1 MKRYIIP
8 LCFFVFILS
17 GSSLANQAEAQGPP
31 INTETAFVTGLESGA
46 IRSFGKATRQ
56 IGSLPGGRGELNIIS
71 VPIIVPYELLPNK
84 LVVGASMPYL
94 DKEKKTTINGERKSF
109 SDSGF
114 GDLTLFG
121 KYQFFQRD
129 AHLQTTRISALG
141 KVKVPTGED
150 DEKTSAGVRLPASVQ
165 LGTGSDDYSLGIVF
179 THIKKRFGI
188 NADLMYTL
196 KTEANSFEFGDTLNY
211 DIAFGYR
218 LLPEIY
224 ETYPAKHLNLFLEFN
239 GKLSQKNK
247 QNNKRIDDSGRNTI
261 FISPGIQFIPARNYL
276 IEASFQ
282 KPIYEDLR
290 GDQLDTD
297 YSFNVGFRWLLF

>member
-1 MKRYIIP
+1 MRKYVNSLLFIVII
-8 LCFFVFILS
+8 LL
-17 GSSLANQAEAQGPP
+17 GSNIANLAEAQGPP

-71 VPIIVPYELLPNK
+71 VPLEVPYELLPNK
-84 LVVGASMPYL
+84 LVVGASIPYL
-94 DKEKKTTINGERKSF
+94 DKEIKTTINGERKSF

-129 AHLQTTRISALG
+129 AHSQTTRISALG

-150 DEKTSAGVRLPASVQ
+150 DEKTSTGARLPPSVQ
-165 LGTGSDDYSLGIVF
+165 LGTGSDDYTLGLVF
-179 THIKKRFGI
+179 THIKNRLGI
-188 NADLMYTL
+188 NADLIYTL

-218 LLPEIY
+218 LLPWVY
-224 ETYPAKHLNLFLEFN
+224 ETYPAKQLNLYLEFN
-239 GKLSQKNK
+239 GGLSQKNK
-247 QNNKRIDDSGRNTI
+247 QNDSRIDDSGRNTI
-261 FISPGIQFIPARNYL
+261 FLSPGIQFIPTRNFL

-282 KPIYEDLR
+282 KPIYEHLR
-290 GDQLDTD
+290 GNQLDTD

>member
-8 LCFFVFILS
+8 LCFLVFILL
-17 GSSLANQAEAQGPP
+17 GSNIANQAKAQGPP

-71 VPIIVPYELLPNK
+71 VPLVVPYELLPNK

-94 DKEKKTTINGERKSF
+94 DKERKTTINGERKSF

-121 KYQFFQRD
+121 KYQFLQRD
-129 AHLQTTRISALG
+129 AHLQTTRISVLG

-150 DEKTSAGVRLPASVQ
+150 DEKTSAGVRLPAPVQ
-165 LGTGSDDYSLGIVF
+165 LGTGSDDYTLGIIF

-188 NADLMYTL
+188 NADSMYTL

-218 LLPEIY
+218 LLPKIY

-261 FISPGIQFIPARNYL
+261 FISPGIQFIPAKNYL

>member
-1 MKRYIIP
+1 VRKYVIFLFFISII
-8 LCFFVFILS
+8 LL
-17 GSSLANQAEAQGPP
+17 GSSIINQAEAQGPP

-46 IRSFGKATRQ
+46 VRSFGKATRQ
-56 IGSLPGGRGELNIIS
+56 IGSLSGGRGELNVIS
-71 VPIIVPYELLPNK
+71 VPLIVPYELLPNR

-94 DKEKKTTINGERKSF
+94 DKEKKTTIDGERKSF

-165 LGTGSDDYSLGIVF
+165 LGTGSDDYTLGIIF

-188 NADLMYTL
+188 NADLIYTF

-218 LLPEIY
+218 VLPVVY
-224 ETYPAKHLNLFLEFN
+224 ETYPAKHLNLYLEFN

-247 QNNKRIDDSGRNTI
+247 QNDKRVNDSGRNTI
-261 FISPGIQFIPARNYL
+261 FLSPGIQFIPARNFL

-290 GDQLDTD
+290 GNQLDTD
-297 YSFNVGFRWLLF
+297 YSFNIGFRWLLF